1 MTIREWFE
9 EFAREKE
16 LPVAELN
23 LEPEAPNQLCIMM
36 NGENGV
42 FEGHGVFLE
51 EERLFLFYTIVGVRI
66 PADRRER
73 LSSYLLSLNY
83 KLKTAAFFI
92 EDSTGELTV
101 RTVQYLTGA
110 DWEKRELLETL
121 VLGCGKTADYF
132 YPQLMKEIFG

>member
-1 MTIREWFE
+1 MTIRELFE
-9 EFAREKE
+9 DFAREKG

-36 NGENGV
+36 NGENSS

-51 EERLFLFYTIVGVRI
+51 EEKLFIFYTIVGVRV
-66 PADRRER
+66 PKDRRER
-73 LSSYLLSLNY
+73 LSAYLLNLNY
-83 KLKTAAFFI
+83 KLKTGGFFI
-92 EDSTGELTV
+92 EETTGELTV
-101 RTVQYLTGA
+101 RTVQYMAGA

-132 YPQLMKEIFG
+132 YPRIMKEIFG